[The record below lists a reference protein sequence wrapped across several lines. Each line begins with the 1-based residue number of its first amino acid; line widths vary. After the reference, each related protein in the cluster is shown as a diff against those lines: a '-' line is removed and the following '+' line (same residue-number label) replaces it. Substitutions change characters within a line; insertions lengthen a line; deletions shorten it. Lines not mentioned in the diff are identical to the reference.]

1 MPAALSV
8 FVCFLDPR
16 MTSLSVLRSS
26 LVAPSPLPA
35 SQAVRPQVAGLAG
48 SVGAEDPG
56 RTDDSRSSSPPLEAT
71 RLTLSGSSA
80 GASATYT
87 RPGPPSSLWAGISDD
102 AISRLIERNQQSAG
116 SSLAQR
122 WNGLGGALL
131 AHLASGA
138 GDYSQAMVHLDA
150 TRPLGAQLEDLH
162 RGATQVSLQL
172 MTRGGQSITLQINAH
187 GGSADQA
194 PGLQVDIRSQGALD
208 SGTRQALQ
216 QLAQGLDKA
225 LAALGQEKG
234 PQLELD
240 GLLGLDRSQFAS
252 LNLEVKLPAG
262 EPQALRGFSLRLG
275 REQDQLALQTEQGQ
289 VQMRL
294 ERDSPLARADA
305 AQRQAAIAQQLRAVD
320 AAAARGHAV
329 EGVVALFKSAFVQL
343 HGAADAQD
351 SRASSVS
358 GSSISSRTPT
368 LHLSPGLAARV
379 QGLVSG
385 LADFEASFSSD
396 ATRLNDL
403 GFITEQSHT
412 EYRLR
417 QSTEALQL
425 RKGDLRVQQTLEM
438 QLQASILQARN
449 SGMLMPAEGN
459 YDITQINDRQTQR
472 TLIEAVAGELVRAA
486 RERDDQQLAQWKML
500 IKHRAVQERSTPERK
515 HSVELLI

>member
-1 MPAALSV
+1 
-8 FVCFLDPR
+8 
-16 MTSLSVLRSS
+16 MTSLSALRSS
-26 LVAPSPLPA
+26 LAAPSPLPA

-48 SVGAEDPG
+48 SVGAEEPG
-56 RTDDSRSSSPPLEAT
+56 RTDDSRSSSPPLEGT

-87 RPGPPSSLWAGISDD
+87 RPGPPSSLWARASDD

-131 AHLASGA
+131 AQLASGA

-150 TRPLGAQLEDLH
+150 SRPLSVQWEDLH

-187 GGSADQA
+187 SGSADQA

-208 SGTRQALQ
+208 HGTRQALQ

-240 GLLGLDRSQFAS
+240 GLLSFDRSQFAS

-289 VQMRL
+289 VQLRL
-294 ERDSPLARADA
+294 ERDSPLAQADA

-320 AAAARGHAV
+320 AAAARGHAD
-329 EGVVALFKSAFVQL
+329 EGVVALFKSAFVQM
-343 HGAADAQD
+343 HGGTDAQD
-351 SRASSVS
+351 SRTSSASD
-358 GSSISSRTPT
+358 SSRAPT
-368 LHLSPGLAARV
+368 LHLSPGLAAHV

-403 GFITEQSHT
+403 GLITEQSHT

-459 YDITQINDRQTQR
+459 YDITQINDRQTRR

-486 RERDDQQLAQWKML
+486 RESDEQQLTQWKML
-500 IKHRAVQERSTPERK
+500 IKHRAVQERSTPERQ